1 MSKRAILTGATHS
14 SELLHRGSFAS
25 YSPIAGSKRQLS
37 STIGCLVQ
45 FNTVGRRLRL
55 PLFALPKLL
64 RAINKNCMEAT
75 PTKVRFWKRKGFLYT
90 VGILFV
96 VGIVV
101 SAVDDQSPSTQT
113 STAQPAVA
121 QQPADAKP
129 VSSATVSRGEEGYI
143 KGTSGTPNEILTKT
157 KADYDVFI
165 DILLSKDT
173 IGLGQFLQDDRGF
186 GVANGTKVLV
196 IGTAV
201 GVRQVRVLEGE
212 HLGESGWLAME
223 YVSKTK

>member
-1 MSKRAILTGATHS
+1 M
-14 SELLHRGSFAS
+14 
-25 YSPIAGSKRQLS
+25 
-37 STIGCLVQ
+37 
-45 FNTVGRRLRL
+45 
-55 PLFALPKLL
+55 
-64 RAINKNCMEAT
+64 
-75 PTKVRFWKRKGFLYT
+75 
-90 VGILFV
+90 

-101 SAVDDQSPSTQT
+101 SAVDDQSPSAQT

-121 QQPADAKP
+121 QQPTDTKP
-129 VSSATVSRGEEGYI
+129 ASSATLSRGEEGYI
-143 KGTSGTPNEILTKT
+143 KGTSGTPNEILTNT

-173 IGLGQFLQDDRGF
+173 IGLGQFLQDGRGF

-196 IGTAV
+196 IGTGV